1 MKAFILAAGKGTRL
15 RPFTDALPKPLI
27 PVLNRPVMANI
38 MTLCKEHGFT
48 DFIANLCYKGE
59 QIEQAFGDGSSYGVN
74 LQYSWEEQL
83 LGTAGGVGRQAD
95 FLKDSTFVIV
105 SGDVVTDIDLSQMLA
120 FHRSR
125 GALIT
130 MAVKEVDDPS
140 RFGIV
145 VTEETGRILSFQ
157 EKPAPGKEK
166 SRLANTGIY
175 ILEPEVLDY
184 IPAGEVF
191 DFGHDLFPKLLA
203 MAAPIY
209 AMRTDAYWSDVG
221 TLPQYL
227 STHWDLLE
235 QPGFYKKD
243 RIGKNTIIEH
253 GAVVSDKALIGD
265 NCHIHAGAVVT
276 GLSCVSDHMILTADA
291 RVANSVIW
299 SMGQDS
305 YTVSGTV
312 VCSIVG
318 ADQCVEVDLL
328 SSRLHEHVY
337 RTDVAQLRA

>member
-38 MTLCKEHGFT
+38 MSLCKEHGFT

-59 QIEQAFGDGSSYGVN
+59 QIEQAFGDGSSNGVN

-95 FLKDSTFVIV
+95 FLRDGTFVIV

-209 AMRTDAYWSDVG
+209 AMRTDSYWSDVG

-235 QPGFYKKD
+235 QPGFYKKE
-243 RIGKNTIIEH
+243 RIGKNTIIEP

-265 NCHIHAGAVVT
+265 NCHIQAGAVVT
-276 GLSCVSDHMILTADA
+276 GLSCISDHMILTPEA
-291 RVANSVIW
+291 RIANSVIW

-312 VCSIVG
+312 VCSIMG

-328 SSRLHEHVY
+328 SSRLHEHI
-337 RTDVAQLRA
+337 RQADVANLRA

>member
-38 MTLCKEHGFT
+38 MSLCKEHGFT

-59 QIEQAFGDGSSYGVN
+59 QIEQAFGDGSSSGVN
-74 LQYSWEEQL
+74 LQYSWEEKL

-95 FLKDSTFVIV
+95 FLRDGTFVIV

-175 ILEPEVLDY
+175 IVEPEALDY

-243 RIGKNTIIEH
+243 RIGKNTIIEP
-253 GAVVSDKALIGD
+253 GAVVSDQALIGD
-265 NCHIHAGAVVT
+265 NCHIRAGAVIT
-276 GLSCVSDHMILTADA
+276 GLSCISDHMVLTADA

-337 RTDVAQLRA
+337 RTDVARLRA

>member
-38 MTLCKEHGFT
+38 MSLCKEHGFT

-59 QIEQAFGDGSSYGVN
+59 QIEQAFGDGSSSGVN

-95 FLKDSTFVIV
+95 FLRDGTFVIV

-243 RIGKNTIIEH
+243 RIGRNTIIEP
-253 GAVVSDKALIGD
+253 GAVVSDQALIGD
-265 NCHIHAGAVVT
+265 NCYIHAGAVIT
-276 GLSCVSDHMILTADA
+276 GLSCISDRMVLTADA

-328 SSRLHEHVY
+328 SSRLHEHVH
-337 RTDVAQLRA
+337 RTDVARLRA

>member
-38 MTLCKEHGFT
+38 MSLCKEHGFT

-59 QIEQAFGDGSSYGVN
+59 QIEQAFGDGSSDGVN

-95 FLKDSTFVIV
+95 FLRDGTFVIV

-235 QPGFYKKD
+235 QPGFYKKE
-243 RIGKNTIIEH
+243 RIGKNTIIEP

-265 NCHIHAGAVVT
+265 NCHIHSGAVVT
-276 GLSCVSDHMILTADA
+276 GLSCISDRMILTADA
-291 RVANSVIW
+291 RIANSVIW

-328 SSRLHEHVY
+328 SSRLHEHV
-337 RTDVAQLRA
+337 RREDVARLRA

>member
-38 MTLCKEHGFT
+38 MSLCKEHGFT

-59 QIEQAFGDGSSYGVN
+59 QIEQAFGDGSSSGVN
-74 LQYSWEEQL
+74 LQYSWEEKL

-95 FLKDSTFVIV
+95 FLRDGTFVIV
-105 SGDVVTDIDLSQMLA
+105 SGDVVTDMDLSQMLA

-175 ILEPEVLDY
+175 IVEPEALDY

-243 RIGKNTIIEH
+243 RIGKNTIIEP
-253 GAVVSDKALIGD
+253 GAVVSDQALIGD
-265 NCHIHAGAVVT
+265 NCHIRAGAVIT
-276 GLSCVSDHMILTADA
+276 GLSCISDHMVLTADA

-337 RTDVAQLRA
+337 RTDVARLRA

>member
-15 RPFTDALPKPLI
+15 RPFTDILPKPLI
-27 PVLNRPVMANI
+27 PVMNRPVMASI
-38 MTLCKEHGFT
+38 MSLCKTHGFT

-59 QIEQAFGDGSSYGVN
+59 QIEQAFGDGDKLGVN

-83 LGTAGGVGRQAD
+83 LGTAGGVRRQAG
-95 FLKDSTFVIV
+95 FLKGGTFVIV
-105 SGDVVTDIDLSQMLA
+105 SGDVVTDVDLSQMLA

-157 EKPAPGKEK
+157 EKPSPGKEK

-175 ILEPEVLDY
+175 ILEPEALNY

-203 MAAPIY
+203 MGAPIY

-227 STHWDLLE
+227 ATHWDLLE
-235 QPGFYKKD
+235 QPD
-243 RIGKNTIIEH
+243 LLQERIGKDTTIEP
-253 GAVVSDKALIGD
+253 GAVVSDRALIGS
-265 NCHIHAGAVVT
+265 NCHIQSGAVVT
-276 GLSCVSDHMILTADA
+276 GLSCISDGTILTADA

-299 SMGQDS
+299 SMGKDR
-305 YTVSGTV
+305 YTVSGPV

-318 ADQCVEVDLL
+318 ADQYVEVDLL
-328 SSRLHEHVY
+328 SSRLHEHIS
-337 RTDVAQLRA
+337 RTDVAHLRA

>member
-38 MTLCKEHGFT
+38 MSLCKDHGVT
-48 DFIANLCYKGE
+48 DFVANLCYKGE
-59 QIEQAFGDGSSYGVN
+59 QIEQAFGDGSNCGVN

-83 LGTAGGVGRQAD
+83 LGTAGGVRRQAD
-95 FLKDSTFVIV
+95 FLKGDTFVIV

-125 GALIT
+125 GALVT

-157 EKPAPGKEK
+157 EKPSPGKEK

-175 ILEPEVLDY
+175 ILEPEIFDY

-203 MAAPIY
+203 IAAPMY
-209 AMRTDAYWSDVG
+209 AMRIDTYWSDVG

-227 STHWDLLE
+227 ATHWDLLE
-235 QPGFYKKD
+235 KHDGLKA
-243 RIGKNTIIEH
+243 RVGENTVIEP
-253 GAVVSDKALIGD
+253 GAVISDKALIGND
-265 NCHIHAGAVVT
+265 CYVHAGAVIT
-276 GLSCVSDHMILTADA
+276 GLSCISDGTILTADA

-299 SMGQDS
+299 SMAKDAC
-305 YTVSGTV
+305 TISGPV
-312 VCSIVG
+312 ICSIVG
-318 ADQCVEVDLL
+318 ANQCVEVDLL
-328 SSRLHEHVY
+328 SSRLHENLY
-337 RTDVAQLRA
+337 RTDIAHLRA

>member
-27 PVLNRPVMANI
+27 PVLNRPVMASI
-38 MTLCKEHGFT
+38 MSLCKEHGFT

-59 QIEQAFGDGSSYGVN
+59 QIEKAFGDGSSSGIN

-95 FLKDSTFVIV
+95 FLRGGTFVIV

-235 QPGFYKKD
+235 QPGFYRKD
-243 RIGKNTIIEH
+243 RIGKNTIIEP
-253 GAVVSDKALIGD
+253 GAVISDQALIGD
-265 NCHIHAGAVVT
+265 NCHIHAGAVIT
-276 GLSCVSDHMILTADA
+276 GLSCISDRMVLTADA

-305 YTVSGTV
+305 HTVSGTV

>member
-38 MTLCKEHGFT
+38 MSLCKDHGFT
-48 DFIANLCYKGE
+48 DFMANLCYKGE
-59 QIEQAFGDGSSYGVN
+59 QIEQTFGDGSSCGVD

-83 LGTAGGVGRQAD
+83 LGTAGGVRRQAD
-95 FLKDSTFVIV
+95 FLKDSTFLIV

-125 GALIT
+125 GALVT

-157 EKPAPGKEK
+157 EKPSPGKEE

-175 ILEPEVLDY
+175 ILEPEVFNY

-203 MAAPIY
+203 IEAPMY

-227 STHWDLLE
+227 ATHWDLLE
-235 QPGFYKKD
+235 QPSFFQE
-243 RIGKNTIIEH
+243 RVGKNTIIEP
-253 GAVVSDKALIGD
+253 GAIVSDKSLIGD
-265 NCHIHAGAVVT
+265 NCHIQAGAVVT
-276 GLSCVSDHMILTADA
+276 GLSCISDGTILTADA

-299 SMGQDS
+299 SMGQDR
-305 YTVSGTV
+305 YTVSGPV

-328 SSRLHEHVY
+328 SSRLHEHIY
-337 RTDVAQLRA
+337 RTDGARLRA

>member
-38 MTLCKEHGFT
+38 MSLCKDHGFT
-48 DFIANLCYKGE
+48 DFVANLCYKGE
-59 QIEQAFGDGSSYGVN
+59 QIEQAFGDGSKCGVN

-83 LGTAGGVGRQAD
+83 LGTAGGVRRQAD

-120 FHRSR
+120 FHKSR
-125 GALIT
+125 GALVT

-157 EKPAPGKEK
+157 EKPSPGKEK

-175 ILEPEVLDY
+175 ILEPEVFNY

-191 DFGHDLFPKLLA
+191 DFGHDLFPKLLTI
-203 MAAPIY
+203 AAPMY

-227 STHWDLLE
+227 ATHWDLLE
-235 QPGFYKKD
+235 QHNGLEA
-243 RIGKNTIIEH
+243 RIGKNTVIEP
-253 GAVVSDKALIGD
+253 GAVISDKALIGSD
-265 NCHIHAGAVVT
+265 CYIHAGAVVT
-276 GLSCVSDHMILTADA
+276 GLSCISDGAILTAEA

-299 SMGQDS
+299 SMAKDN
-305 YTVSGTV
+305 YTVSGPI

-318 ADQCVEVDLL
+318 ANQCVEVDLL
-328 SSRLHEHVY
+328 SSRLY
-337 RTDVAQLRA
+337 ADSSRTDIAHLRA

>member
-38 MTLCKEHGFT
+38 ISLCRTHGVT

-59 QIEQAFGDGSSYGVN
+59 QIEQAFRDGNKFGVN
-74 LQYSWEEQL
+74 LQFSWEEQL
-83 LGTAGGVGRQAD
+83 LGTAGGVRRQAP
-95 FLKDSTFVIV
+95 FLKDDTFVIV

-157 EKPAPGKEK
+157 EKPASGKEK

-175 ILEPEVLDY
+175 ILEPEVLNS

-203 MAAPIY
+203 MGAPIY

-227 STHWDLLE
+227 VTHWDLLE
-235 QPGFYKKD
+235 QPDLLRERVGKD
-243 RIGKNTIIEH
+243 TIIEP
-253 GAVVSDKALIGD
+253 GAVVSDRALIGN
-265 NCHIHAGAVVT
+265 NCHIQSGAVVT
-276 GLSCVSDHMILTADA
+276 GLSCISDGTVLTADA

-299 SMGQDS
+299 SMGKEP
-305 YTVSGTV
+305 YTVSGPV
-312 VCSIVG
+312 ICSIVG
-318 ADQCVEVDLL
+318 ADQCVELDLL
-328 SSRLHEHVY
+328 SSRLHEHTS
-337 RTDVAQLRA
+337 RTAVARA

>member
-38 MTLCKEHGFT
+38 ISLCKEHGFT

-59 QIEQAFGDGSSYGVN
+59 QIEQAFGDGSSHGVN
-74 LQYSWEEQL
+74 LHYSWEEQL

-95 FLKDSTFVIV
+95 FLRDGTFVIV

-130 MAVKEVDDPS
+130 MAVKEVEDPS

-175 ILEPEVLDY
+175 ILEPEALDY

-235 QPGFYKKD
+235 QPGFYKRE
-243 RIGKNTIIEH
+243 RIGKNTIIEP
-253 GAVVSDKALIGD
+253 GAVVSDKALVGD

-276 GLSCVSDHMILTADA
+276 GLSCISDHMILTADA
-291 RVANSVIW
+291 RIANSVIW
-299 SMGQDS
+299 SMGQNN

-328 SSRLHEHVY
+328 SSRLHEHV
-337 RTDVAQLRA
+337 RRADVAHLRA